1 MNFKL
6 EIFILII
13 LFTACNSNSNFN
25 RLEKIDLQ
33 LDEIKIKTI
42 SDIYA
47 MSDSSED
54 TLKISV
60 VCYNKTNNTKFL
72 DLVHEYIAY
81 KLELHKQSYKIVV
94 IINQTLTNEKFY
106 FKIFTKHDVNLI
118 QNNIFKSESC
128 FYKLFEIFIST
139 VDYESIWTL
148 DVTVLNV
155 NDHTN
160 GFNFSGAFLE
170 LLYLFAI
177 ESDSGFA
184 SDNYY
189 KKLQK
194 IAVWLIF
201 EKGVNSEELKV
212 INKIF
217 EATGKS
223 QIYNPME
230 INS

>member
-60 VCYNKTNNTKFL
+60 VCYNKTNNKKFL

-81 KLELHKQSYKIVV
+81 KL
-94 IINQTLTNEKFY
+94 
-106 FKIFTKHDVNLI
+106 
-118 QNNIFKSESC
+118 
-128 FYKLFEIFIST
+128 
-139 VDYESIWTL
+139 
-148 DVTVLNV
+148 
-155 NDHTN
+155 
-160 GFNFSGAFLE
+160 
-170 LLYLFAI
+170 
-177 ESDSGFA
+177 
-184 SDNYY
+184 
-189 KKLQK
+189 
-194 IAVWLIF
+194 
-201 EKGVNSEELKV
+201 
-212 INKIF
+212 
-217 EATGKS
+217 
-223 QIYNPME
+223 
-230 INS
+230 